1 MRFKFIGSE
10 HSEVFGFQWMTGTVH
25 DVTDEH
31 AIRKLSHNALFEA
44 VDAAP
49 EAQAEPAP
57 ADIPEDVFEDY
68 VKQPPKR
75 RGRSPNAVKAE
86 DGDQN

>member
-44 VDAAP
+44 VDGAP
-49 EAQAEPAP
+49 VAEPAQ

-68 VKQPPKR
+68 VKQPKR
-75 RGRSPNAVKAE
+75 RGRPPNAVKAE

>member
-44 VDAAP
+44 VDGAP
-49 EAQAEPAP
+49 AVEPAP
-57 ADIPEDVFEDY
+57 TDVPEDVFEDY
-68 VKQPPKR
+68 VKEPPRR
-75 RGRSPNAVKAE
+75 RGRPPKAVIEE
-86 DGDQN
+86 DNGDQN